1 MGRHVADRTKP
12 AYKKNEE
19 ENAMSNV
26 KLFGRFLGFVLELA
40 FIGLLIWGAVALAWW
55 VAG

>member
-1 MGRHVADRTKP
+1 
-12 AYKKNEE
+12 
-19 ENAMSNV
+19 MSV
-26 KLFGRFLGFVLELA
+26 KLFGKFLGFVLELV